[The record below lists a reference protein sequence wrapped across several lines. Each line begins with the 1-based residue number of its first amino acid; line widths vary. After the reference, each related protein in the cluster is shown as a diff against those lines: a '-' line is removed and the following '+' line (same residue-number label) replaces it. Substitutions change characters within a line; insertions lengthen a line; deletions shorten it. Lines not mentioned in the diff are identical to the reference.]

1 MDSQLAQNWI
11 ALLAAAAALLMQ
23 TAALGWWLSR
33 QLSRHD
39 IALATAIAGERDAR
53 SRAIAAHARVVA
65 SDIEHAKAEAR
76 MAREHVSEVRIEF
89 TKAFREYPTKDELR
103 QMLSD
108 RIDPIN
114 AGLERLL
121 AHADPVHPDVR
132 RRRKSQ

>member
-1 MDSQLAQNWI
+1 MESQLAQNWI
-11 ALLAAAAALLMQ
+11 SLVVAGAALLMQ

-39 IALATAIAGERDAR
+39 LALANAISGERAAR
-53 SRAIAAHARVVA
+53 NRAMAEYARA
-65 SDIEHAKAEAR
+65 MSIDIEHAKGEAR
-76 MAREHVSEVRIEF
+76 MAREHVSEVRVEF

-132 RRRKSQ
+132 RRRRST